1 VTRHLAIVGPTASG
15 KSAIAMSIAGA
26 RPDVEIV
33 SLDSMQVYRGMDIGT
48 AKPSLA
54 ERAAVPHHLVDVV
67 DPSTEWSVR
76 ETQLAA
82 SAAIAEIEA
91 RGRRAL
97 VVGGTGLYV
106 RAVVDGLDVPPRD
119 PARRAALEAEVAE
132 SSGLAVA
139 YERLR
144 ELDPLAAARI
154 DPGNARRVVRA
165 LEVIDATGR
174 PFSSFGPGLGDY
186 APPCLDVAMIGI
198 WLPRAELA
206 RRIARRF
213 ATMRELGLEAEVRR
227 LAGALSRTARQ
238 AIGYKEVLAFLH
250 GELPRLDDAFDLAV
264 ARTRKFAR
272 RQRVWFRRDPRVH
285 WVGTARNP
293 EDLAGVVLALWE
305 PAGATLASHL
315 A

>member
-1 VTRHLAIVGPTASG
+1 
-15 KSAIAMSIAGA
+15 MSIAAA

-76 ETQLAA
+76 DTQKAA
-82 SAAIAEIEA
+82 GAAIAAIEA
-91 RGRRAL
+91 RGGRAL
-97 VVGGTGLYV
+97 IVGGTGLYV
-106 RAVVDGLDVPPRD
+106 RAVVDGLQVPPRD
-119 PARRAALEAEVAE
+119 MARRAALEAEIAQP
-132 SSGLAVA
+132 SGLAAA

-144 ELDPLAAARI
+144 ELDPLAAARVE
-154 DPGNARRVVRA
+154 PGNARRVVRA

-206 RRIARRF
+206 RRIALRF
-213 ATMRELGLEAEVRR
+213 ATMRELGLEGEVRR
-227 LAGALSRTARQ
+227 LAGAPRGLSRTARQ
-238 AIGYKEVLAFLH
+238 AIGYKEVFAFFD
-250 GELPRLDDAFDLAV
+250 GELPSLDDAFDLAV

-272 RQRVWFRRDPRVH
+272 RQRVWFRRDPRIH
-285 WVGTARNP
+285 WVGAARNP
-293 EDLAGVVLALWE
+293 EDLTGVVLALWN
-305 PAGATLASHL
+305 PADATLASHL